1 MHINITGYTYVY
13 ILSFLFENESVS
25 KNSTLKSQVLTH
37 LNRNDLLSS
46 NYSPCKYK
54 KINKKKETSKKHLHL
69 FYFSLANKLGSWR
82 KRSRYN
88 KATLPML
95 VIWDKTFW
103 FFFIL
108 KENWKYC
115 FNYPLHR
122 FYYEMMTYFPEY
134 VFEELQLRRSRCL
147 WIASV

>member
-54 KINKKKETSKKHLHL
+54 KINKKRRNKQKTPSPILL
-69 FYFSLANKLGSWR
+69 FIS
-82 KRSRYN
+82 
-88 KATLPML
+88 
-95 VIWDKTFW
+95 
-103 FFFIL
+103 
-108 KENWKYC
+108 
-115 FNYPLHR
+115 
-122 FYYEMMTYFPEY
+122 
-134 VFEELQLRRSRCL
+134 Q
-147 WIASV
+147 

>member
-54 KINKKKETSKKHLHL
+54 KINKKKKKQ
-69 FYFSLANKLGSWR
+69 AKN
-82 KRSRYN
+82 
-88 KATLPML
+88 
-95 VIWDKTFW
+95 TF
-103 FFFIL
+103 
-108 KENWKYC
+108 
-115 FNYPLHR
+115 
-122 FYYEMMTYFPEY
+122 TYSTFH
-134 VFEELQLRRSRCL
+134 
-147 WIASV
+147 